1 MPFKM
6 VTGHSSLRYGEWEIV
21 LSAAGLS
28 YRVDYCPVVRNKVS
42 GGSFSRPGI
51 LVYKLA
57 DVKGGATD
65 AGT

>member
-1 MPFKM
+1 
-6 VTGHSSLRYGEWEIV
+6 